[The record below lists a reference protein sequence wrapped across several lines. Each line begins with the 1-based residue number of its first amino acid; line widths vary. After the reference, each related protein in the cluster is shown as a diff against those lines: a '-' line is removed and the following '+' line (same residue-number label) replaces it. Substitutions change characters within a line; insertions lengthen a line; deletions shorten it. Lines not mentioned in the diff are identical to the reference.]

1 MFVFILIFFGVN
13 FLATVGYSDIFGLN
27 SDRKLFT
34 YFWITAIV
42 PFILFYTVLDIMGT
56 LIISVL
62 IYEVLGVIL
71 YLGQCRKYN
80 REKENQKESW

>member
-13 FLATVGYSDIFGLN
+13 FLAAVGYSDIFSIN
-27 SDRKLFT
+27 SDRKLFW

-42 PFILFYTVLDIMGT
+42 PFILFYTVIDMMGT
-56 LIISVL
+56 LITAVV

-80 REKENQKESW
+80 RDKENQRESW